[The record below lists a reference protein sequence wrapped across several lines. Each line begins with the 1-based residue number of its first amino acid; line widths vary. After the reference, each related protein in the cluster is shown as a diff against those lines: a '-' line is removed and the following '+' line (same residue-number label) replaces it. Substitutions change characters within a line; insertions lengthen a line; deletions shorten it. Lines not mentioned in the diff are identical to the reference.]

1 MTQKS
6 FPPLIQGGEDTM
18 ASLAKWVHHSRKKNS
33 CVVYRLLWMGCFFWK
48 TTSWKNLEKYGIKF
62 SSAPILSRH
71 LCALFTQMEEAKQ
84 NICLF
89 TGQRCF
95 CCLLDLIELK
105 LMWSIRISENVSKA
119 KWKSVILLGY
129 LNKCGNIAERS
140 WRVLEAATLAYAN
153 KTKESITF
161 QKLSSY
167 YFLPVANIVPNKGKF
182 AITWPRDV
190 VFCIRWSKGVC
201 HQIC

>member
-1 MTQKS
+1 MIKQSPSAWLPKIIFPMNVSPSWLLKFSSCPPAWLMTQKS
-6 FPPLIQGGEDTM
+6 FSPLIQGGEDTM
-18 ASLAKWVHHSRKKNS
+18 ASLAKWVHHSRKKKLCSLQTTMNGMLFLEN
-33 CVVYRLLWMGCFFWK
+33 YLLEK
-48 TTSWKNLEKYGIKF
+48 PTRKYGITF
-62 SSAPILSRH
+62 SSAPILLRH
-71 LCALFTQMEEAKQ
+71 FCVLFTQMEEAKQ

-140 WRVLEAATLAYAN
+140 WRVLEAATLAYAD
-153 KTKESITF
+153 KTKESIAF
-161 QKLSSY
+161 
-167 YFLPVANIVPNKGKF
+167 
-182 AITWPRDV
+182 
-190 VFCIRWSKGVC
+190 
-201 HQIC
+201 

>member
-1 MTQKS
+1 MNGML
-6 FPPLIQGGEDTM
+6 FLE
-18 ASLAKWVHHSRKKNS
+18 NF
-33 CVVYRLLWMGCFFWK
+33 LLEK
-48 TTSWKNLEKYGIKF
+48 PTSKYGIKF
-62 SSAPILSRH
+62 SSAPILLSH
-71 LCALFTQMEEAKQ
+71 FCVLFTQMEEAKQ

-119 KWKSVILLGY
+119 KWKSVIFLGY

-140 WRVLEAATLAYAN
+140 WRVLEAATLAYAY

-167 YFLPVANIVPNKGKF
+167 YFLPVANNVPNKGKF
-182 AITWPRDV
+182 AIPWPGVLSFASDEAKVFANKFARDNNLDDSDISLP
-190 VFCIRWSKGVC
+190 VFPF
-201 HQIC
+201 

>member
-1 MTQKS
+1 MNGML
-6 FPPLIQGGEDTM
+6 FLE
-18 ASLAKWVHHSRKKNS
+18 N
-33 CVVYRLLWMGCFFWK
+33 YLLEK
-48 TTSWKNLEKYGIKF
+48 PTSKYGIKF
-62 SSAPILSRH
+62 SSAPILLRH
-71 LCALFTQMEEAKQ
+71 FCVLFTQMEEAKQ

-95 CCLLDLIELK
+95 CCLLDLIEFK

-182 AITWPRDV
+182 AIPWPGDV
-190 VFCIRWSKGVC
+190 VFCIRWSKIVC
-201 HQIC
+201 QQICQGQ